1 MGTLERPGVAG
12 RIGETRPSGLRPP
25 ALWFLEESRDWA
37 AGRSWMVRAP
47 LVLYLAYAVVRY
59 IADEHYS
66 SIFAALSLGLHE
78 LGHLIFGFLPFF
90 FVALAG
96 SAVEVIVPLIGMVMF
111 LRQPDYFGV
120 GVLGA
125 WLSFNLFGIARYIAD
140 SRDQVG
146 MYVTVGGGD
155 AQHDWEYILDSLG
168 LLQLDKAI
176 GGVVWLLAAV
186 VGLASL
192 AYCTWLLIEMGRRK
206 A

>member
-1 MGTLERPGVAG
+1 MGTFERP
-12 RIGETRPSGLRPP
+12 ETRRGGLRPP
-25 ALWFLEESRDWA
+25 GLWFFEESRAWA

-59 IADEHYS
+59 IADEDYS
-66 SIFAALSLGLHE
+66 SLFAPLSLGLHE

-90 FVALAG
+90 LVALAG
-96 SAVEVIVPLIGMVMF
+96 SAVEVIVPLLGMVMF

-140 SRDQVG
+140 SRDQLNV
-146 MYVTVGGGD
+146 YVTVGGGD

-168 LLQLDKAI
+168 LLQQDKAI
-176 GGVVWLLAAV
+176 GGLVSILAAV
-186 VGLASL
+186 VGVASL
-192 AYCTWLLIEMGRRK
+192 AYCLWLLIEMARGK

>member
-1 MGTLERPGVAG
+1 MGTFERPGTAGAAAPAG
-12 RIGETRPSGLRPP
+12 RV
-25 ALWFLEESRDWA
+25 AWFLEESREWA
-37 AGRSWMVRAP
+37 AGRSWMIRAP
-47 LVLYLAYAVVRY
+47 LVLYLAYAFTRY
-59 IADEHYS
+59 LTDKDYS

-78 LGHLIFGFLPFF
+78 LGHLLFGFLPFF
-90 FVALAG
+90 LVALAG

-140 SRDQVG
+140 SRDQLGV
-146 MYVTVGGGD
+146 YVTVGGGE

-168 LLQLDKAI
+168 MLRQDKAI
-176 GGVVWLLAAV
+176 GGLVTVLAAV

-192 AYCTWLLIEMGRRK
+192 AYCGWLLVEMARRK